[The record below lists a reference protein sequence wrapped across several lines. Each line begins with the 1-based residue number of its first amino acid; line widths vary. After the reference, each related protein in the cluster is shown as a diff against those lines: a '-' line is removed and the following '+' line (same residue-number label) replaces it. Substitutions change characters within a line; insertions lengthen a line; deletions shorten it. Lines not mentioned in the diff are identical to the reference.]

1 MSPVELLPYL
11 YIGDASHSSMKE
23 QLQELHIT
31 AILNVSTCCRNHF
44 PQDFRYK
51 VIPVEDSDSADL
63 STWFADAFHFI
74 GKYYGRFSLSLC
86 QSVCLFL
93 PPPSLSPSLPL
104 SLSVET
110 VLCARR
116 Y

>member
-1 MSPVELLPYL
+1 
-11 YIGDASHSSMKE
+11 MKE
-23 QLQELHIT
+23 QLKELSIS

-74 GKYYGRFSLSLC
+74 GKRFGIFGETAGLLLRVQAYSK
-86 QSVCLFL
+86 
-93 PPPSLSPSLPL
+93 PSMVYILGCFGKEFKKP
-104 SLSVET
+104 T
-110 VLCARR
+110 
-116 Y
+116 

>member
-23 QLQELHIT
+23 RLQELHIS

-44 PQDFRYK
+44 PHDFRYK

-74 GKYYGRFSLSLC
+74 GQWRC
-86 QSVCLFL
+86 
-93 PPPSLSPSLPL
+93 
-104 SLSVET
+104 
-110 VLCARR
+110 
-116 Y
+116 